1 MLKYNVVLVDLPEW
15 ETGEFRQV
23 ESFDNVEL
31 AIAMR
36 DELNKANKYGW
47 HIVEVDNDV

>member
-36 DELNKANKYGW
+36 DEFNRTNRYGW
-47 HIVEVDNDV
+47 YIVEVDNDV

>member
-15 ETGEFRQV
+15 ETGEYRQV
-23 ESFDNVEL
+23 GSFDDVCL
-31 AIAMR
+31 AIAMG

-47 HIVEVDNDV
+47 YIVEVDNDV